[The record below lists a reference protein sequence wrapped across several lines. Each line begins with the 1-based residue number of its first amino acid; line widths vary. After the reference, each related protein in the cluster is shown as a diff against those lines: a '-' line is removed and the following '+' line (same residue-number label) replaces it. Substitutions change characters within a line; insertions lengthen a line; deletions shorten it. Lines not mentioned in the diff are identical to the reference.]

1 MFLDKAAEIVA
12 QIAQKKRYNFPK
24 SHAPESAVL

>member
-1 MFLDKAAEIVA
+1 MFLDKAEIVA

-24 SHAPESAVL
+24 SHAQESAVL